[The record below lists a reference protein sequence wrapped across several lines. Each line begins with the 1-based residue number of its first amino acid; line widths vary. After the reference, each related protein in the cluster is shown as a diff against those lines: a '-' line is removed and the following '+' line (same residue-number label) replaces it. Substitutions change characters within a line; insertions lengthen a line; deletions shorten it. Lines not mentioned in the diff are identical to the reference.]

1 MCVASIGVPSQYGAY
16 TSLVC
21 IGGLTL
27 VSLSASILS
36 LSPKKHSK
44 AQCEQNSKPASRARR
59 ESLKSAQDDELR
71 PRGRKTVSK

>member
-36 LSPKKHSK
+36 VSPKKHSK
-44 AQCEQNSKPASRARR
+44 AQCDAITGNCGNPGA
-59 ESLKSAQDDELR
+59 LI
-71 PRGRKTVSK
+71 TVITAVITGL